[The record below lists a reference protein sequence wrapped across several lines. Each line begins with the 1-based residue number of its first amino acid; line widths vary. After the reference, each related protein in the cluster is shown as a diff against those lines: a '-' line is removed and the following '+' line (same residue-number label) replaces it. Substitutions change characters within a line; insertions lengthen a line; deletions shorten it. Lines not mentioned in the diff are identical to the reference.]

1 MCTCTHKYAQYVGR
15 YVCVVHAHLIR
26 NGHQDVMESSEILGI
41 SHGGTAPRYVDI
53 VPLSL
58 LLPNIGVA
66 TICSAG
72 IEHPVVIAMKRD
84 IEYSVREERGGHWHI
99 VYR

>member
-1 MCTCTHKYAQYVGR
+1 M
-15 YVCVVHAHLIR
+15 VHAHLIC

-41 SHGGTAPRYVDI
+41 SHGGTAPCHVDI

-66 TICSAG
+66 TVCSAG

-84 IEYSVREERGGHWHI
+84 IEYSVREERRGHWHI